1 MVQPIAATMA
11 TTISGTH
18 FGEVRGPLPE
28 GAGLRRAVDAE
39 DLRPEVLRDGPE
51 RDGDAERDVF
61 DDVVRAP
68 PERVPVPEVPR
79 LSPAVAPRCDVDFCA
94 MLS

>member
-1 MVQPIAATMA
+1 MA

-18 FGEVRGPLPE
+18 FGAVRGRLLAGTEVR
-28 GAGLRRAVDAE
+28 RRDVDAE
-39 DLRPEVLRDGPE
+39 DVRPGALREEDVDRE
-51 RDGDAERDVF
+51 ADAEREEVL
-61 DDVVRAP
+61 DDVVRAA

-79 LSPAVAPRCDVDFCA
+79 LPPAVAPRCDVDFCA